1 MHTLRS
7 LIKRIKPLSKKGKVA
22 YTKFTAPSLV
32 LLAGLFIL
40 AFSLLFSGKAKATP
54 LLTTDFTAPPNL
66 AQTFQYELDTKLEA
80 QRAAEEAAR
89 LKAEEEAAIALTAR
103 LTNAPIAYNRF
114 AFGNCTY
121 LVAGILNVPWGHGNA
136 NRWDNNAR
144 AMGYVVDNTPAIGA
158 IAQTDR
164 GRWGHVALV
173 LSLDGDNVLIRE
185 MNYRGYNKDSQR
197 WVNKGK
203 FVYIHVPL

>member
-89 LKAEEEAAIALTAR
+89 LKAEEIVSSSEESISQVSIPR
-103 LTNAPIAYNRF
+103 SP
-114 AFGNCTY
+114 
-121 LVAGILNVPWGHGNA
+121 LNKETKLPLFLINPWENQQK
-136 NRWDNNAR
+136 
-144 AMGYVVDNTPAIGA
+144 P
-158 IAQTDR
+158 
-164 GRWGHVALV
+164 
-173 LSLDGDNVLIRE
+173 
-185 MNYRGYNKDSQR
+185 
-197 WVNKGK
+197 
-203 FVYIHVPL
+203 